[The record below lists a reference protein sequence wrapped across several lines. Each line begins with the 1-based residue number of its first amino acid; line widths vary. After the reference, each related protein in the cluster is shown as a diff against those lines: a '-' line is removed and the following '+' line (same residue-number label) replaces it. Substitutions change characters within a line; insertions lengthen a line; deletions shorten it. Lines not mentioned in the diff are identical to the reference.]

1 MDDFTQAAGVGDV
14 ARMRQLVQQGADVDT
29 QDALREA
36 AEESQL
42 EVVRFLAEHCGVDV
56 NAIFSDGYTALMWA
70 ALNDDIE
77 LVQYLAQ
84 ECGAQVDIQQKDGYS
99 ALLWAAQD
107 NRIELARFLAEKCR
121 ANVNITNNDGYS
133 ALMLAAFNKNID
145 LVRYLAEEC
154 GADVNTQA
162 RDGKT
167 ALRIAADRGYRDIQ
181 RILTPFLLPAAQRDT
196 TAAADCVNL
205 PTEVLSSYSISPFE
219 IELVRYSLNGN
230 IGGDFRVKWLD
241 ADAVVKLFVPEASH
255 VAFEDEVRLWQQLR
269 HPNVTKMYGAC
280 DAGPHLKLFVC
291 EYASNGSLL
300 EHINLSSEEKPIIWK
315 YLHEAALGLEYLHE
329 RGIVHGDLRCSTVLI
344 GSDGLTKL
352 ANFGLS
358 GSSKRPNLASS
369 SVVGSMRWQAP
380 EVLEGKQPSCE
391 SDVYSLGMCILEAA
405 TGKLPWANLTEY
417 SARSAKAYW
426 SPETNVDAPSTPD
439 CLVGDAREVVWRMC
453 CQDPRK
459 RSSLTSIVYELERL
473 AIQES
478 SSTVQPD
485 QEPATSV
492 DDYELGRLKEL
503 WLKVQ
508 SKMQKCDNVQY
519 RQTFEDIKVVHERLR
534 ATAHHPTVLARFDA
548 LVAEFYQ
555 TIKLSPEQAQLMRL
569 SSTRATT
576 TSLYAL
582 HWRINALLASLGE
595 GADAAKE
602 RQARWQQQRSDQI
615 EWFVSGVSDTF
626 LLLSDLKSAEERSTV
641 LRTLKAEMKNPLGK
655 YSLDQLNAMKKTC
668 EDIGS
673 KLETEGLPELTP
685 EWFIPWYELIVDE
698 WNCLGAG
705 GFGSVYLAKWL
716 DSDVVV
722 KQVAVAGSHD
732 SDGPFSYDSYS
743 SLSASMDPTASQAQL
758 DSAKRAEALA
768 MFRREVDIWFGLSH
782 PHVVRLFGACHVG
795 RPFFVCEY
803 ATNGTLV
810 RYLRKYPDEL
820 WTKLLE
826 AALGVQYLHARNVV
840 HGDLKGNNIVI
851 GTDMKAKVTDFGLSS
866 VASDEAT
873 PLVSA
878 ALHWVAPECF
888 GASTRPTSA
897 SDIYSLGMCI
907 VEALRVVEAVNS
919 GNTTQPCLPWGNQ
932 GNFVVKSHATKGR
945 LPAQPKACKDNQWE
959 LVKRMCAFNPKD
971 RIKISTVV
979 DELAKLATTNNQHAD
994 RADNTPTNSVNLK
1007 CVPETIAKARRLV
1020 VRLRDVPGQR
1030 DAVLSLYACL
1040 WDRLE
1045 QVHRQIDGSSDAEC
1059 RAAFCSL
1066 VADADVSTTELEDTK
1081 GNLVALAE
1089 TTMRCYAL
1097 NRTLA
1102 KLCDAYFLVQDFTFG
1117 NQFGI

>member
-1 MDDFTQAAGVGDV
+1 
-14 ARMRQLVQQGADVDT
+14 
-29 QDALREA
+29 
-36 AEESQL
+36 
-42 EVVRFLAEHCGVDV
+42 
-56 NAIFSDGYTALMWA
+56 
-70 ALNDDIE
+70 
-77 LVQYLAQ
+77 
-84 ECGAQVDIQQKDGYS
+84 
-99 ALLWAAQD
+99 
-107 NRIELARFLAEKCR
+107 
-121 ANVNITNNDGYS
+121 
-133 ALMLAAFNKNID
+133 
-145 LVRYLAEEC
+145 
-154 GADVNTQA
+154 
-162 RDGKT
+162 
-167 ALRIAADRGYRDIQ
+167 
-181 RILTPFLLPAAQRDT
+181 
-196 TAAADCVNL
+196 
-205 PTEVLSSYSISPFE
+205 
-219 IELVRYSLNGN
+219 
-230 IGGDFRVKWLD
+230 
-241 ADAVVKLFVPEASH
+241 
-255 VAFEDEVRLWQQLR
+255 
-269 HPNVTKMYGAC
+269 
-280 DAGPHLKLFVC
+280 
-291 EYASNGSLL
+291 
-300 EHINLSSEEKPIIWK
+300 
-315 YLHEAALGLEYLHE
+315 
-329 RGIVHGDLRCSTVLI
+329 
-344 GSDGLTKL
+344 
-352 ANFGLS
+352 
-358 GSSKRPNLASS
+358 
-369 SVVGSMRWQAP
+369 
-380 EVLEGKQPSCE
+380 
-391 SDVYSLGMCILEAA
+391 
-405 TGKLPWANLTEY
+405 
-417 SARSAKAYW
+417 
-426 SPETNVDAPSTPD
+426 
-439 CLVGDAREVVWRMC
+439 MC

-534 ATAHHPTVLARFDA
+534 ATTHHPTVLARFDA

-555 TIKLSPEQAQLMRL
+555 TIKLSPEQAQLLRL

-655 YSLDQLNAMKKTC
+655 YSLDQLDAMKKTC

-768 MFRREVDIWFGLSH
+768 MFRREVDIW
-782 PHVVRLFGACHVG
+782 
-795 RPFFVCEY
+795 
-803 ATNGTLV
+803 
-810 RYLRKYPDEL
+810 
-820 WTKLLE
+820 
-826 AALGVQYLHARNVV
+826 
-840 HGDLKGNNIVI
+840 
-851 GTDMKAKVTDFGLSS
+851 
-866 VASDEAT
+866 
-873 PLVSA
+873 
-878 ALHWVAPECF
+878 
-888 GASTRPTSA
+888 
-897 SDIYSLGMCI
+897 
-907 VEALRVVEAVNS
+907 
-919 GNTTQPCLPWGNQ
+919 
-932 GNFVVKSHATKGR
+932 

-959 LVKRMCAFNPKD
+959 LVKRMCVFNPKD

>member
-1 MDDFTQAAGVGDV
+1 
-14 ARMRQLVQQGADVDT
+14 
-29 QDALREA
+29 
-36 AEESQL
+36 
-42 EVVRFLAEHCGVDV
+42 
-56 NAIFSDGYTALMWA
+56 
-70 ALNDDIE
+70 
-77 LVQYLAQ
+77 
-84 ECGAQVDIQQKDGYS
+84 
-99 ALLWAAQD
+99 
-107 NRIELARFLAEKCR
+107 
-121 ANVNITNNDGYS
+121 
-133 ALMLAAFNKNID
+133 
-145 LVRYLAEEC
+145 
-154 GADVNTQA
+154 
-162 RDGKT
+162 
-167 ALRIAADRGYRDIQ
+167 
-181 RILTPFLLPAAQRDT
+181 
-196 TAAADCVNL
+196 
-205 PTEVLSSYSISPFE
+205 
-219 IELVRYSLNGN
+219 
-230 IGGDFRVKWLD
+230 
-241 ADAVVKLFVPEASH
+241 
-255 VAFEDEVRLWQQLR
+255 
-269 HPNVTKMYGAC
+269 MYGAC

-358 GSSKRPNLASS
+358 VSSKRPNPASS

-439 CLVGDAREVVWRMC
+439 CLVGDAREIVWRMC

-478 SSTVQPD
+478 SITVQPD

-602 RQARWQQQRSDQI
+602 RQARWQQQRSDQM

-641 LRTLKAEMKNPLGK
+641 LRTLKAEVKNPLGK
-655 YSLDQLNAMKKTC
+655 YSLDQLDAMKKTC

-673 KLETEGLPELTP
+673 KLETEDLPEPTP

-768 MFRREVDIWFGLSH
+768 MFRREVDI
-782 PHVVRLFGACHVG
+782 C
-795 RPFFVCEY
+795 
-803 ATNGTLV
+803 
-810 RYLRKYPDEL
+810 
-820 WTKLLE
+820 
-826 AALGVQYLHARNVV
+826 
-840 HGDLKGNNIVI
+840 
-851 GTDMKAKVTDFGLSS
+851 
-866 VASDEAT
+866 
-873 PLVSA
+873 
-878 ALHWVAPECF
+878 
-888 GASTRPTSA
+888 TRPTYA

-979 DELAKLATTNNQHAD
+979 DELAKLATTNIQHAD

-1081 GNLVALAE
+1081 GNLVSLAE

-1097 NRTLA
+1097 SRTVA